1 MQNINRNLQSE
12 ETSISLVIPVYN
24 EKEGLNILRDRLKTT
39 IDGWISKGWKLQV
52 EIILINDGSTD
63 GSKEILDRF
72 AMEDRRFNIIHLSRN
87 FGHQEALSAGLAFA
101 NGSCVAVLDADLQ
114 DSPET
119 IGTFLEKWASG
130 VDIVYGIRKNRKEGI
145 LKKVSYALFYR
156 LCKLLANNDI
166 PLDSGDFCLID
177 RKVTDVLNQLPER
190 IRFVRGLRSWA
201 GFKQC
206 GVECDRQ
213 SRKFGDSKY
222 TLSKLIRLAFTG
234 LFGFSTIPLKL
245 ASTMGFIL
253 MFLGFTFAIFM
264 IVLYIGDIK
273 FLGHKPSEVAGFTS
287 LFSGLMVFS
296 GFQLLALGI
305 IGEYIGLLY
314 FETKGRPNYI
324 IDSISG
330 NLGQHK
336 VPFGIGPMS
345 SYSSIHQSQPSEK
358 HDSK

>member
-1 MQNINRNLQSE
+1 MQNIDRNLCSE
-12 ETSISLVIPVYN
+12 KTSISLVIPVYN

-52 EIILINDGSTD
+52 EIILINDGSID

-72 AMEDRRFNIIHLSRN
+72 AMEDRRFNSIHLSRN

-114 DSPET
+114 DPPET

-156 LCKLLANNDI
+156 LCNLLANNDI

-177 RKVTDVLNQLPER
+177 RKVADVLNQLPER

-206 GVECDRQ
+206 GIECDRQ
-213 SRKFGDSKY
+213 ARKFGDSKY

-264 IVLYIGDIK
+264 TVLYIGDIK

-336 VPFGIGPMS
+336 VPFGIGPMCL
-345 SYSSIHQSQPSEK
+345 YPSIHLNQSSERQNNK
-358 HDSK
+358 